1 MTLLSQRQSALSK
14 QIANASAPVL
24 QTAVVNGKPQAQ
36 VNPNLPPALRQRIEQ
51 LHNDYVKR
59 FQSDAQTTIADF
71 NKTRDDL
78 SRRYAQLQGVDTNA
92 QASANAQIATLR
104 KKRQDLYQQMTGQIE
119 REVRVIAQQ
128 RGISVVLTDV
138 VAPAGGVDLT
148 PDAMKD
154 IESLHE

>member
-1 MTLLSQRQSALSK
+1 
-14 QIANASAPVL
+14 
-24 QTAVVNGKPQAQ
+24 VNGKPQAQ